1 MIYIIIGTTVIT
13 TIVVGGLLVY
23 YFHRT
28 HQHEIQSWE
37 ESCKSREKMLEY
49 ANINLKKEKDLVIQ
63 ANNKIT
69 TLNDQIKVLSGSI
82 RILDDR
88 LNKITY
94 EKNRTS
100 TLNKSKVDPNVAPNK
115 ITYGGVIN
123 FCNNAS
129 ECVICL
135 EQVKTMTCFIPCGHI
150 STCSSCAKCMTPPSC
165 PICRCKNGQFYNI
178 YNATNNTNN
187 ITNANQKGKDV
198 EVEAELHPEEI
209 VKRKSLIRRFL
220 DKF

>member
-1 MIYIIIGTTVIT
+1 MIYIILCTST
-13 TIVVGGLLVY
+13 VVGLGGFLIY
-23 YFHRT
+23 YFHKK
-28 HQHEIQSWE
+28 HKHEIQTWKHEIHSWE
-37 ESCKSREKMLEY
+37 IICKNREKMLEN
-49 ANINLKKEKDLVIQ
+49 ANINLKKEKDLVIL

-69 TLNDQIKVLSGSI
+69 TLNDQIKVLSNSI

-94 EKNRTS
+94 EKKTS
-100 TLNKSKVDPNVAPNK
+100 TLNKGKVDLISCPSNP
-115 ITYGGVIN
+115 
-123 FCNNAS
+123 AS

-187 ITNANQKGKDV
+187 IPKNKDV
-198 EVEAELHPEEI
+198 EVEADLHPEEI